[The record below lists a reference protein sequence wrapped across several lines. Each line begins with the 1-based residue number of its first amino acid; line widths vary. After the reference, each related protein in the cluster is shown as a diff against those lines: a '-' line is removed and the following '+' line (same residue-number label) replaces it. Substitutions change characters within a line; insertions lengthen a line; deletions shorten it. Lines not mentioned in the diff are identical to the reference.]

1 MSEEELKNYII
12 DMVLNIHSMKKLH
25 RIYSYV
31 MHYFIK

>member
-12 DMVLNIHSMKKLH
+12 DMVLNIHSISILR

>member
-12 DMVLNIHSMKKLH
+12 DMVLNIRSMNKLR

-31 MHYFIK
+31 MHYFVK